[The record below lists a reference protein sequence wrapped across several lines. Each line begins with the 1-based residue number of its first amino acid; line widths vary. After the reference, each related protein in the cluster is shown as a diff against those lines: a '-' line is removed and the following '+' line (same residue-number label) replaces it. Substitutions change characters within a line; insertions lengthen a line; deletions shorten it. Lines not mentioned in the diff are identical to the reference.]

1 MRNVGVLTLTPTPT
15 QDCCRAAE
23 DGAPCSATVFMR
35 GLCQRHYQAVKSR
48 GLLDQIG
55 LRPARLKYD
64 IRLKAPVQLQPGICR
79 VVVNGE
85 PCLVPAQRRGLCDR
99 HYAAIWQRPDLR
111 LDDFAATPIAASDFR
126 LRRKP
131 SPDRCRVAERDVPC
145 DEPPHARGL
154 CKRHYAWLREHDM
167 GVFERLAERDRNS
180 IVYTVRTRLKRGR
193 CRVCE
198 DGKPCPEV
206 AYSRGL
212 CQHHYV
218 VLFDKRELFLQIAEP
233 SKAKSAA
240 IFECKPT
247 PEPGTCHILENGV
260 DCTAPSEHRGLCMRH
275 YRILRTR
282 KPYRLAD
289 FLLPERE
296 PIYALKASAQQHSAI
311 CRVMED
317 EQPCQESA
325 FGRGLCRHHYRVLQ
339 KLGRLDELG
348 APPRAAGGRQQR
360 APHSYLDKNVLFD
373 WCDAEAFGAT
383 GQKASCELVERVRA
397 GKMVATISASAVTS
411 SYNHVRHRAG
421 RPVAEG
427 GRELA
432 EDAAESLARQ
442 TLRRML
448 QGAWRI
454 LSLAAHDLRTVL
466 ATAPETRSYEDAL
479 EWAAYQEARRGHHG
493 PRWFVTRDGDFP
505 EGVTPWTLQDHLRQQ
520 DGQ

>member
-1 MRNVGVLTLTPTPT
+1 
-15 QDCCRAAE
+15 
-23 DGAPCSATVFMR
+23 MR

-55 LRPARLKYD
+55 LPPARSKYD
-64 IRLKAPVQLQPGICR
+64 IRLKALVQLQPGICR
-79 VVVNGE
+79 VIVNGE
-85 PCLVPAQRRGLCDR
+85 PCMVPAQRRGLCDR
-99 HYAAIWQRPDLR
+99 HYAAIWQRPDLQ

-131 SPDRCRVAERDVPC
+131 APDRCRVVERDVPC

-154 CKRHYAWLREHDM
+154 CKRHYTWLREHDM

-218 VLFDKRELFLQIAEP
+218 VLFDKRELFLGIAEP

-240 IFECKPT
+240 IFERKPT

-260 DCTAPSEHRGLCMRH
+260 GCTAPSEYRGLCMRH
-275 YRILRTR
+275 YRILRVR

-296 PIYALKASAQQHSAI
+296 PLYALKALAQHHSAI

-325 FGRGLCRHHYRVLQ
+325 FGRGLCRHHYYALQ
-339 KLGRLDELG
+339 KLGRLNELG

-383 GQKASCELVERVRA
+383 GQKASCELVERVRT

-421 RPVAEG
+421 RTVAEG

-454 LSLAAHDLRTVL
+454 LSLAARDLRTVL

-479 EWAAYQEARRGHHG
+479 VRDARRRLSRRRHAVDAARPSAAAGRQIRITGSRKIQHE
-493 PRWFVTRDGDFP
+493 PFTRWKKALIITARTTGSERLKGEKLP
-505 EGVTPWTLQDHLRQQ
+505 
-520 DGQ
+520 

>member
-1 MRNVGVLTLTPTPT
+1 
-15 QDCCRAAE
+15 
-23 DGAPCSATVFMR
+23 
-35 GLCQRHYQAVKSR
+35 
-48 GLLDQIG
+48 
-55 LRPARLKYD
+55 
-64 IRLKAPVQLQPGICR
+64 
-79 VVVNGE
+79 
-85 PCLVPAQRRGLCDR
+85 
-99 HYAAIWQRPDLR
+99 
-111 LDDFAATPIAASDFR
+111 
-126 LRRKP
+126 
-131 SPDRCRVAERDVPC
+131 
-145 DEPPHARGL
+145 
-154 CKRHYAWLREHDM
+154 
-167 GVFERLAERDRNS
+167 
-180 IVYTVRTRLKRGR
+180 
-193 CRVCE
+193 
-198 DGKPCPEV
+198 
-206 AYSRGL
+206 
-212 CQHHYV
+212 
-218 VLFDKRELFLQIAEP
+218 
-233 SKAKSAA
+233 
-240 IFECKPT
+240 
-247 PEPGTCHILENGV
+247 
-260 DCTAPSEHRGLCMRH
+260 
-275 YRILRTR
+275 
-282 KPYRLAD
+282 
-289 FLLPERE
+289 
-296 PIYALKASAQQHSAI
+296 
-311 CRVMED
+311 MED

-421 RPVAEG
+421 RTVAEG

-454 LSLAAHDLRTVL
+454 LSLSAHDLRTVL
-466 ATAPETRSYEDAL
+466 ATAPENRSYEDAL

-520 DGQ
+520 DNK